1 MTNQPN
7 ENTNEQLVALDN
19 AEEQQLAVLAKT
31 REAAL
36 EAAKYWEGVVGSA
49 GSAGSESGS
58 PSAGV
63 PEAWQPSPV
72 ALTTANFAYLE
83 TVIKAQYAFTR
94 TLLER
99 RPS

>member
-1 MTNQPN
+1 MNMTNQPN
-7 ENTNEQLVALDN
+7 DNTNEQLVALAN
-19 AEEQQLAVLAKT
+19 AEEQQLSVLAKT

-49 GSAGSESGS
+49 GSESAGA
-58 PSAGV
+58 SAGV